1 MARAGV
7 QTLAPVLKKI
17 APAVISV
24 ATKGQIGDGAKKRD
38 IRATGSGVVFDAGQG
53 LIITNNHVIDHADEI
68 TVTLADG
75 RNLPAK
81 RVGGDADTDIAVIK
95 IAADNLTAI
104 LMGDSDQL
112 EVGDFVLAI
121 GNPLQLGQTV
131 TSGIVSGL
139 RRNNVGIERFEDFIQ
154 TDAAI
159 YPGNSGGALVNVR
172 GELVGIN
179 TAFAGTSNANP
190 GVGFAIPINMARNVA
205 DQIVEFGEIRR
216 GSLGITIDDPTPSV
230 FRELKLP
237 VSRRRPRCH
246 HRESRRRFGRRPR
259 GLEIRR
265 RGDRPRQDRRSGIP
279 QTCVTEW
286 QCCGSARSPSYPS
299 CATASP
305 PLSAQP
311 LPRVA
316 TSAPTSSAPS
326 RSSLLSA
333 LEIRLVRF
341 RHRLEAVVEM
351 IVVVLRA
358 DDLAQRCTVDAPV
371 TLDRVPRRRKR
382 AGILDM
388 DVDLERL
395 ACVDHVETLD
405 DVQLRGVG
413 RLVIVDDMYWW

>member
-1 MARAGV
+1 MNRLFAVIVLVAGASGLLHYGTIAPAHAGVPLSTMARAGV

-24 ATKGQIGDGAKKRD
+24 AAKGQIGDGAKKRD
-38 IRATGSGVVFDAGQG
+38 IRAAGSGVVFDAGQG
-53 LIITNNHVIDHADEI
+53 LIITNNHVIDLADEI

-75 RNLPAK
+75 RNVPAK

-139 RRNNVGIERFEDFIQ
+139 RRSNVGIERFEDFIQ

-190 GVGFAIPINMARNVA
+190 GAGFAIPINMARNVA

-237 VSRRRPRCH
+237 VSAAA
-246 HRESRRRFGRRPR
+246 GAIIVKVD
-259 GLEIRR
+259 G
-265 RGDRPRQDRRSGIP
+265 
-279 QTCVTEW
+279 
-286 QCCGSARSPSYPS
+286 GSAG
-299 CATASP
+299 A
-305 PLSAQP
+305 
-311 LPRVA
+311 
-316 TSAPTSSAPS
+316 
-326 RSSLLSA
+326 
-333 LEIRLVRF
+333 
-341 RHRLEAVVEM
+341 
-351 IVVVLRA
+351 
-358 DDLAQRCTVDAPV
+358 
-371 TLDRVPRRRKR
+371 R
-382 AGILDM
+382 AGLKSG
-388 DVDLERL
+388 DVVTDLGKTPIRDSADLRNRMAMLRVGEL
-395 ACVDHVETLD
+395 AELSVMRDGKPAIIRATIA
-405 DVQLRGVG
+405 QG
-413 RLVIVDDMYWW
+413 RDQRANEQRTKSK